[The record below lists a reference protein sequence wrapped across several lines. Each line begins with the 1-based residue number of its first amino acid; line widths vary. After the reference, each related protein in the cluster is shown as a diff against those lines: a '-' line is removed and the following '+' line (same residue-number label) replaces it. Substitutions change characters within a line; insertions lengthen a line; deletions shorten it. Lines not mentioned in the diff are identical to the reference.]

1 METSDFELLK
11 NINLY
16 EILGFISRDEFTPEL
31 AKKNY
36 RKLALKYHP
45 DKNNNSSDKFEMLQL
60 AYLIL
65 TTPEQKEKSLR
76 RKQART
82 CVFRK
87 LLQVDYLKPLANTW

>member
-16 EILGFISRDEFTPEL
+16 EILGFELRDNFTPEL

-65 TTPEQKEKSLR
+65 TNPEQKEKYEYILFKYGLFSTIEY
-76 RKQART
+76 A
-82 CVFRK
+82 FF
-87 LLQVDYLKPLANTW
+87 